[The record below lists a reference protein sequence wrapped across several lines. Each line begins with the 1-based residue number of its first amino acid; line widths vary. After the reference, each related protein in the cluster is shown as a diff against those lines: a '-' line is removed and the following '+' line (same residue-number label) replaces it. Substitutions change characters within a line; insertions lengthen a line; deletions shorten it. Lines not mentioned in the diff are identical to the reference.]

1 MESNLI
7 RRGSQQIVHST
18 SKRMGHYPPLSLPQY
33 QQSNSPTLK
42 SVPDFSANL
51 RSFLPGFILS
61 SGQVINVTG
70 S

>member
-1 MESNLI
+1 
-7 RRGSQQIVHST
+7 
-18 SKRMGHYPPLSLPQY
+18 MGHYPPLIPPQY
-33 QQSNSPTLK
+33 QQSNSPPLK

-61 SGQVINVTG
+61 CGQVINVTG